1 MEVIFMKKP
10 IDQIMKELKAA
21 FKENELEFRVG
32 ATNSDK
38 TMGLAL
44 AYIEARSIQN
54 RLDKVVGITNWKVS
68 YREVQGGFLCAM
80 SLRIDGEWVSKEDG
94 AQITEFESIKGGISS
109 AFKRVASSG
118 WAIGRY
124 LYDVR
129 NQWFPIKQKGKG
141 YEFAVTPKISYEDK
155 DSISVRT
162 SDPIK
167 EAPQDKL
174 KRARML
180 KISFGKYTG
189 KTLGE
194 IFESD
199 KKYFQYII
207 DKSQDQSLAN
217 ACKYLE
223 NHLLN

>member
-1 MEVIFMKKP
+1 MNKP
-10 IDQIMKELKAA
+10 IDQIMKELKAP
-21 FKENELEFRVG
+21 FKEDELEFRVG

-38 TMGLAL
+38 RMGLAL
-44 AYIEARSIQN
+44 AYVEARSIQN

-68 YREVQGGFLCAM
+68 YREIQGGFLCSM

-124 LYDVR
+124 LYDVK
-129 NQWFPIKQKGKG
+129 NQWFPIKKKGKG
-141 YEFAVTPKISYEDK
+141 YEFAVTPKIDYVDSKNKADTPVKETK
-155 DSISVRT
+155 DNKFQRAKT
-162 SDPIK
+162 F
-167 EAPQDKL
+167 KL
-174 KRARML
+174 T
-180 KISFGKYTG
+180 FGKYTG

-194 IFESD
+194 IFDYD

-207 DKSQDQSLAN
+207 EKSKDQALVN
-217 ACKYLE
+217 ACRYLE

>member
-1 MEVIFMKKP
+1 MGEKLEIISKVYLSTS
-10 IDQIMKELKAA
+10 LK
-21 FKENELEFRVG
+21 
-32 ATNSDK
+32 
-38 TMGLAL
+38 
-44 AYIEARSIQN
+44 
-54 RLDKVVGITNWKVS
+54 
-68 YREVQGGFLCAM
+68 
-80 SLRIDGEWVSKEDG
+80 IDGEWISKEDG

-129 NQWFPIKQKGKG
+129 NQWFPIKQRGKG
-141 YEFAVTPKISYEDK
+141 YEFAVTPKIDYVNKGTVSK
-155 DSISVRT
+155 GKAAT
-162 SDPIK
+162 PIK
-167 EAPQDKL
+167 ETRDNKL
-174 KRARML
+174 QRAKTFKL
-180 KISFGKYTG
+180 TFGKYTG

-199 KKYFQYII
+199 KKYFKYII
-207 DKSQDQSLAN
+207 DKSKDQSLVN